1 MGILPFR
8 WLSVFSPEMY
18 HFRKRI
24 LSNKAGFQNIDLSVL
39 DKMEKTELTK
49 QKSQQLQANQV
60 TCKISYHNLWKIL
73 TKERILLQ
81 LKHLEVISGKN
92 INQETLQNSHQN
104 PPIERQINVMNR
116 PSRKQQV
123 QTLRLKAPHLFQ
135 VLHNEQEGMVWGTHI
150 CCQGTKI
157 SLVAK

>member
-60 TCKISYHNLWKIL
+60 TCKISYHNL
-73 TKERILLQ
+73 
-81 LKHLEVISGKN
+81 
-92 INQETLQNSHQN
+92 
-104 PPIERQINVMNR
+104 
-116 PSRKQQV
+116 
-123 QTLRLKAPHLFQ
+123 
-135 VLHNEQEGMVWGTHI
+135 
-150 CCQGTKI
+150 
-157 SLVAK
+157 